1 MVEAHDTTAR
11 TSLFLRSACLPCSTY
26 CSSTPAR
33 AFFLRPAR
41 PSPDG
46 PLTHFASPRGEK
58 YRLVFPPPPSG
69 SYKRETSGSV
79 STPLDPEDFTSSSR
93 PRAGGRAAPRN
104 AWLLQRRG
112 RLRAT
117 GRAGSIHGTD
127 RRPRPTGQ
135 TRSVRQ
141 SPRRLHAITGAASTR
156 APSGSR
162 LAQTI
167 LFAASMMWRA
177 EIPNRSSKDAEGPL
191 RGMDRTASL

>member
-1 MVEAHDTTAR
+1 MGP
-11 TSLFLRSACLPCSTY
+11 LQLPLTVNLHFS
-26 CSSTPAR
+26 P
-33 AFFLRPAR
+33 
-41 PSPDG
+41 PDG
-46 PLTHFASPRGEK
+46 RSTRSDRQDFAFPSQRLLAVLDVLFK
-58 YRLVFPPPPSG
+58 YACARLFPPPPSG

-177 EIPNRSSKDAEGPL
+177 EMPNRSSKEAEGPL